1 MMVGLFLMLRI
12 LLLTSRCLVESVCFP
27 ICNLSGAQHSESH
40 FCHFGVTDFVST
52 LNQSVSRYAIS
63 DAQHSESH
71 FCHFGVTDF
80 VSTSAL
86 QWCSHLVSL
95 IYIYIASQDY
105 FPICN
110 LSDTPNLGLSI
121 HTLLIINTYSNYHHA
136 LTLCAQLPKHLA
148 KPR

>member
-1 MMVGLFLMLRI
+1 MVGLFLMLRI

-27 ICNLSGAQHSESH
+27 ICNLSG
-40 FCHFGVTDFVST
+40 
-52 LNQSVSRYAIS
+52 
-63 DAQHSESH
+63 AQHSESH

-136 LTLCAQLPKHLA
+136 LTLCAQLPQEFRNISQSLA
-148 KPR
+148 NPPSSPMPSLFSAKNCRRTSKSHPIQ